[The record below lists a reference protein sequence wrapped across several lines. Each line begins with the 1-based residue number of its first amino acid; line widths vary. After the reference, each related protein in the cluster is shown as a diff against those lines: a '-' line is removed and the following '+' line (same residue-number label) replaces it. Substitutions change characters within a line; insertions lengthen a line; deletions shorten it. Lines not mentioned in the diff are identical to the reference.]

1 MQGREFIEKVIFGRR
16 SIRKFDPSREVPDE
30 YIELI
35 LKAAMAAPSAW
46 NRKPWAFIVVKSEEK
61 RKQLAS
67 IHRYARMC
75 AEAPV
80 VFAVLGNES
89 DDKWIEGCSAATEN
103 MLLAIH
109 ALGLGA
115 VWVDIRDV
123 SYGSPNDEEVAKRI
137 LKVPEGWRVL
147 NLIPAGY
154 PAEKKSPRTQYDPR
168 RVFVEEFG
176 KHMGEA
182 L

>member
-16 SIRKFDPSREVPDE
+16 SIRKFDRGRDVPDE

-35 LKAAMAAPSAW
+35 LKAGMAAPSAW
-46 NRKPWAFIVVKSEEK
+46 NRQPWAFIVVKDPDK
-61 RKQLAS
+61 RKELAG

-75 AEAPV
+75 EDAPV
-80 VFAVLGNES
+80 VFAVLGNEN
-89 DDKWIEGCSAATEN
+89 DEKWIEGCSAATEN

-123 SYGSPNDEEVAKRI
+123 SYGSPNDEEVARRI

-147 NLIPAGY
+147 NLIPVGY
-154 PAEKKSPRTQYDPR
+154 PAEEKAPRTQFKPEK
-168 RVFVEEFG
+168 VFLNEFG
-176 KHMGEA
+176 KKWGR
-182 L
+182 

>member
-1 MQGREFIEKVIFGRR
+1 MVGKDFIEKIIFGRR
-16 SIRKFDPSREVPDE
+16 SIRKFDPEKEIPDE

-46 NRKPWAFIVVKSEEK
+46 NRQPWAFIVVRNKEK

-75 AEAPV
+75 EDAPV
-80 VFAVLGNES
+80 VFVVVGNES
-89 DDKWIEGCSAATEN
+89 DNKWIEGCSAATEN

-109 ALGLGA
+109 SLGLGA

-123 SYGSPNDEEVAKRI
+123 SYGSPDDEKVAKKI
-137 LKVPEGWRVL
+137 LNIPEGWRVL
-147 NLIPAGY
+147 NLIPVGY
-154 PAEKKSPRTQYDPR
+154 PAEEKPPRTQYDPD
-168 RVFVEEFG
+168 RVFYEEFG
-176 KHMGEA
+176 KTKGEE